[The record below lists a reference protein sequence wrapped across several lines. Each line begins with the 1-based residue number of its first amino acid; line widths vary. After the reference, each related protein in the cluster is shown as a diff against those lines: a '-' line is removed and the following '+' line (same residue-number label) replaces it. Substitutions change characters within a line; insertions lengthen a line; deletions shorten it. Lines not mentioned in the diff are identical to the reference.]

1 MKRTKRSIAVAAA
14 LAVAIT
20 LTGCAGGSS
29 SGGTPVEGGTVR
41 IALNA
46 SPVTLDPIMTGA
58 YVTRDVTRN
67 VFESLVILDGDG
79 NVAPLLAESYT
90 VSDDNK
96 TFTFKL
102 RQGVKFHNG
111 ETMTADD
118 VIASVKRWAS
128 LSLVGKTYF
137 GDATV
142 TSPAADTVVIE
153 TSKPLS
159 TGLYQMADMNR
170 QMAIMPKSVIDAAD
184 ATGVKEYVGTG
195 PFKFVSW
202 DKDQNIKLEKFADYQ
217 SPEGEANGYAGDRTA
232 HLDALQFDIIPDSNT
247 RLANVTSGTDQVGY
261 ALAESQYSQV
271 KNDSSLTAE
280 LDPMVEVLLFNKK
293 EGVFATNQKL
303 RQAVLAGL
311 DMSKIAK
318 AAHQSE
324 DLYTLDGGMMPE
336 SSPLRSESSLDKYNQ
351 GDIETAKQLVA
362 ESGYNG
368 ETIHMMANKDYSFMY
383 DGSLE
388 IQQQLEEMGLNVQL
402 DVMDWATELQK
413 LFVPDAWDLM
423 LTDYSY
429 ATDPT
434 NYAFLQASG
443 SGWTVSDELN
453 SINDQINSASTDEEK
468 QAGYDALQDWFYD
481 YVPVVII
488 DQLQQVSVRT
498 NSLSG
503 YRTGIQGPIFYSLQL
518 TE

>member
-1 MKRTKRSIAVAAA
+1 MKKTKRSLVVAAA
-14 LAVAIT
+14 LAVVIS

-29 SGGTPVEGGTVR
+29 TGGTPKEGGTAR

-46 SPVTLDPIMTGA
+46 NPVTLDPIMTGA

-67 VFESLVILDGDG
+67 VFESLVTLDADG
-79 NVAPLLAESYT
+79 NVAPLLAESYD

-111 ETMTADD
+111 AVMTAED
-118 VIASVKRWAS
+118 VVASVQRWAS
-128 LSLVGKTYF
+128 QSLVGKTYF

-142 TSPAADTVVIE
+142 TSPSADTVVIQ
-153 TSKPLS
+153 SAKPLA

-170 QMAIMPKSVIDAAD
+170 AMAIMPKSAIDAAD
-184 ATGVKEYVGTG
+184 ATGVKEYIGTG

-202 DKDQNIKLEKFADYQ
+202 EKDQNIKLEKFADYK
-217 SPEGEANGYAGDRTA
+217 SPEGEANGYAGDRTP

-271 KNDSSLTAE
+271 KNDSTLTAE
-280 LDPMVEVLLFNKK
+280 NDPMVEVLLFNKK
-293 EGVFATNQKL
+293 QGVFATNQKL
-303 RQAVLAGL
+303 RQAVLTGL

-318 AAHQSE
+318 AAHQSD
-324 DLYTLDGGMMPE
+324 DLYTLDGGMMPA
-336 SSPLRSESSLDKYNQ
+336 SSSLRSDASLDKYNQ
-351 GDIETAKQLVA
+351 GDVEQSKQLVA

-388 IQQQLEEMGLNVQL
+388 IQQQLKEIGLNVQL
-402 DVMDWATELQK
+402 DVMDWATQLQK
-413 LFVPDAWDLM
+413 LFVPDAWDMM

-429 ATDPT
+429 SSDPT
-434 NYAFLQASG
+434 NYAFLQPTG
-443 SGWTVSDELN
+443 SGWTVSDDLT
-453 SINDQINSASTDEEK
+453 SINEQINTASTDKEK
-468 QAGYDALQDWFYD
+468 QAGYDALQNWFYD

-488 DQLQQVSVRT
+488 DQLEQVSVRT